1 MDFAAANVT
10 TAVCARVGLWEGEGH
25 GIEATDIGHVIHLVH
40 NEFNGVRMRSRFWL
54 GDIDNVTDPV
64 QRASMIPPDL
74 APGLTKHTS
83 EEMGIL
89 GTFLPALYARETAKG
104 PKRRD
109 AAPDVIPWSEG

>member
-1 MDFAAANVT
+1 
-10 TAVCARVGLWEGEGH
+10 
-25 GIEATDIGHVIHLVH
+25 
-40 NEFNGVRMRSRFWL
+40 MRSRFWL

-64 QRASMIPPDL
+64 QRGNSIPEFL

-89 GTFLPALYARETAKG
+89 GTFLPTLYARETAKG

-109 AAPDVIPWSEG
+109 ATPDVVPWSQG